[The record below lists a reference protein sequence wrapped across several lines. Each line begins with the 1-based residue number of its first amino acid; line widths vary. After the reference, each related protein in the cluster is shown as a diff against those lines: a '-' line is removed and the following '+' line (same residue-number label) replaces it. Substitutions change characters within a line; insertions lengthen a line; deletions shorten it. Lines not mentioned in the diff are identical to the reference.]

1 MPAQS
6 FNKRITMF
14 NLEQAIA
21 TWRQKM
27 LSAGIKAP
35 VPLDELE
42 SHLRDELAGRRVDQ
56 QTFDAVVAQFGNAH
70 LLRSEFKKVNRSSMK
85 RKIIIALAVFAF
97 LLGASIIMPA
107 AAQHNLRNAGTWATD
122 EIVPLLAGCV
132 ISLAGIGTL
141 GYTLKSRGTA
151 PVA

>member
-1 MPAQS
+1 
-6 FNKRITMF
+6 MF
-14 NLEQAIA
+14 NLERAIEAWRKDMQA
-21 TWRQKM
+21 
-27 LSAGIKAP
+27 AGVKAP

-42 SHLRDELAGRRVDQ
+42 THLRDELAGCRVDQ

-70 LLRSEFKKVNRSSMK
+70 LLRSEFKKNSRRNMK

-107 AAQHNLRNAGTWATD
+107 LAQHNHRDAGRWATD
-122 EIVPLLAGCV
+122 EVVPILTGCV
-132 ISLAGIGTL
+132 IALAGIGAV
-141 GYTLKSRGTA
+141 GYSLKSRRNA

>member
-1 MPAQS
+1 
-6 FNKRITMF
+6 MF

-21 TWRQKM
+21 TWRHKM

-56 QTFDAVVAQFGNAH
+56 QSFDAVVAQFGNAH
-70 LLRSEFKKVNRSSMK
+70 LLRSEFKKNNRSNMK

-97 LLGASIIMPA
+97 LVGTSIIMPA
-107 AAQHNLRNAGTWATD
+107 AAQHNHRNAGTWATD
-122 EIVPLLAGCV
+122 EIVPILAGCV
-132 ISLAGIGTL
+132 ISLVGVGTL
-141 GYTLKSRGTA
+141 GYTLKSRRNA